1 MVYLLLNWSF
11 FAALLMAL
19 ITGCSQPAAV
29 ESTPVPTITPTP
41 APAVDD
47 TLFGPVNSWESV
59 SPGLERR
66 RYLPSDNALTQ
77 MIALRIDPAQFSFR
91 VHYQPAQPLTAQ
103 QWIEALPDAVAI
115 INANFFTRDN
125 TALGLVVADGIA
137 HGQSYVDQGGMF
149 AVQDGLPRVQ
159 NLILQPYDG
168 SPLEQAVQAFPNL
181 VTDGSPAPI
190 TSPNDRITRR
200 SVIGQDQ
207 AGRIILLATPF
218 LGLELIPLADYLAAA
233 DLDLTTAFNLDGGGS
248 TLLVAPVDGSPQV
261 LVTSFDPVPVVL
273 AVYPR

>member
-1 MVYLLLNWSF
+1 MPLNWSF
-11 FAALLMAL
+11 FATLLLAL
-19 ITGCSQPAAV
+19 ITGCSQPAAL
-29 ESTPVPTITPTP
+29 EFAPVPTITPTP
-41 APAVDD
+41 PPAVDD
-47 TLFGPVNSWESV
+47 TLFGPVDSWESV

-66 RYLPSDNALTQ
+66 RYLPADNALTQ
-77 MIALRIDPAQFSFR
+77 MIALRIDPAQFTFR
-91 VHYQPAQPLTAQ
+91 VHYQPGQPLTAQ

-137 HGQSYVDQGGMF
+137 HGQSYIDQGGMF

-207 AGRIILLATPF
+207 AGRIVLLATPF